1 MGSAA
6 QKKRPM
12 RSKKSGVKKV
22 ELIKSN
28 LTILKKLTALFVII
42 LLFPLLSFS
51 QVSSWRTNTSQS
63 TQVAQS
69 APRVQQS
76 APQQQNNVSSWRTQ
90 TAPIRPGDSY
100 DARPLVRRYRYTD
113 INPYGLQYGVWGWYQ
128 PYPYTWYDDYGWRQR
143 SVVRIYESGR
153 RDTVASTPISFS
165 AGIGHTNNKQTAY
178 WGLIGGKRGYFI
190 MDYVM
195 TYAIDQNSYYPYG
208 QINNV
213 DFPLSKND
221 WKKESTFYVG
231 GGKRIG
237 KIGIHG
243 MIGFGNEVIRWQG
256 KDDLGGISF
265 PKSNSSFTTFKVG
278 LIRDFKFVTLKLDTD
293 PIRGYSQISIGLNN
307 K

>member
-1 MGSAA
+1 M
-6 QKKRPM
+6 K
-12 RSKKSGVKKV
+12 
-22 ELIKSN
+22 
-28 LTILKKLTALFVII
+28 TILVFLTFIPT
-42 LLFPLLSFS
+42 LLFG
-51 QVSSWRTNTSQS
+51 QVSTWRTNPPAQTQS
-63 TQVAQS
+63 TQTS
-69 APRVQQS
+69 TSP
-76 APQQQNNVSSWRTQ
+76 QNNVSSWRNNPPQ
-90 TAPIRPGDSY
+90 QSQ
-100 DARPLVRRYRYTD
+100 PLPPRDRGGIQNWNGIQNWGAMNQFGYYWG
-113 INPYGLQYGVWGWYQ
+113 NWGWYQ

-143 SVVRIYESGR
+143 SVIHIYESGK
-153 RDTVASTPISFS
+153 RDTIRKERVYTSF
-165 AGIGHTNNKQTAY
+165 GFGHTTNKQATY
-178 WGLIGGKRGYFI
+178 WGTIGSKKGYFI

-195 TYAIDQNSYYPYG
+195 TYAIDHNQYYPYG

-213 DFPLSKND
+213 DFPLSKED

-278 LIRDFKFVTLKLDTD
+278 IIKDFKFVTLKLDTN
-293 PIRGYSQISIGLNN
+293 PIRGYTQIAIGLNN